1 MENNKK
7 NKNYNQKNNNNKNNN
22 RKKKKIIKG
31 FSKISAILLAGALAV
46 NTGMTIKQRNDVNYR
61 TKELVENDIDKSFKT
76 IDAKENTK
84 KVVKLLYNRY
94 PDLDEIINFDDD
106 ELEEKIIKLKVEGK
120 DLISDLFLL
129 YKAYAI
135 DNEGTI
141 SKITNEK
148 VENVEDI
155 SVIATA
161 PLIPISSNRI
171 LDKEGNKRE
180 DRYNIVEH
188 IPVDAF
194 VNAKKGDISSQ
205 EYICKMLAF
214 LEEKEGI
221 KEEVKVKEDDNKK
234 DYER

>member
-31 FSKISAILLAGALAV
+31 FSKVSAILLAGTLAI
-46 NTGMTIKQRNDVNYR
+46 NTGMKVKQRNNVNYR
-61 TKELVENDIDKSFKT
+61 TKELVENDINKSFKT
-76 IDAKENTK
+76 IDATKNTE
-84 KVVKLLYNRY
+84 KVVELLYNKY
-94 PDLDEIINFDDD
+94 PNLDEIINLDDD

-171 LDKEGNKRE
+171 FDKEGNKRE

-221 KEEVKVKEDDNKK
+221 KEKAKEDDNKK